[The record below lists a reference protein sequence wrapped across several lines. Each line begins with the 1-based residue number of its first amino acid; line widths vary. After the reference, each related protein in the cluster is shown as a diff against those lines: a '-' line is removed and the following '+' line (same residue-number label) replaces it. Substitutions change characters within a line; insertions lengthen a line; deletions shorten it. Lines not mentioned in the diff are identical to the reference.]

1 MSNRE
6 DRLPSLHEI
15 LHKNRNDYVKSI
27 YENIRSNRS
36 EKLFELIELEI
47 HLEKSCYYNQKKI
60 RCFEYF
66 FFFFFTLTYNRYKT
80 DRSKLDSFPRR
91 LGHRDD
97 FNRERG
103 EENGG
108 ETRLFPRSSRHDRY
122 DVYYYNY
129 ALAHYIAKRTKIRRT
144 GISTAFP
151 SIPRALNHLRGC
163 VHYTQL
169 VHALCRLSSILR

>member
-60 RCFEYF
+60 LDASSIF
-66 FFFFFTLTYNRYKT
+66 FFFFNSIT
-80 DRSKLDSFPRR
+80 DIKPIDLNWTRR

>member
-47 HLEKSCYYNQKKI
+47 HLEKSCYYNQKKDT

-66 FFFFFTLTYNRYKT
+66 FFFLT
-80 DRSKLDSFPRR
+80 
-91 LGHRDD
+91 
-97 FNRERG
+97 
-103 EENGG
+103 
-108 ETRLFPRSSRHDRY
+108 
-122 DVYYYNY
+122 V
-129 ALAHYIAKRTKIRRT
+129 
-144 GISTAFP
+144 
-151 SIPRALNHLRGC
+151 
-163 VHYTQL
+163 
-169 VHALCRLSSILR
+169 

>member
-47 HLEKSCYYNQKKI
+47 HLEKSCYYNQKKDT

-66 FFFFFTLTYNRYKT
+66 FFFFNSIT
-80 DRSKLDSFPRR
+80 DIKPIDLNWTRSLEGS
-91 LGHRDD
+91 
-97 FNRERG
+97 
-103 EENGG
+103 
-108 ETRLFPRSSRHDRY
+108 
-122 DVYYYNY
+122 
-129 ALAHYIAKRTKIRRT
+129 AIAM
-144 GISTAFP
+144 ISTAKEKKKTAVKRVCF
-151 SIPRALNHLRGC
+151 LEVRGTIDTTC
-163 VHYTQL
+163 ITTTTRSPIISRSVRRYAGL
-169 VHALCRLSSILR
+169 ELAPLSHRSPEL